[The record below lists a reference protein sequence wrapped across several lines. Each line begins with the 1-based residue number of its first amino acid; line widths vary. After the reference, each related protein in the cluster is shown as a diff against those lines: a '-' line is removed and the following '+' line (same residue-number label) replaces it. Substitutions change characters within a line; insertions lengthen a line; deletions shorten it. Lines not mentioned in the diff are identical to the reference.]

1 MGFDEVTFFGTLV
14 KTHGI
19 KGHLV
24 LRCYDNFTCKKKSP
38 AFLYIKEGDQNLYRG
53 NKKGIYYKIIK

>member
-1 MGFDEVTFFGTLV
+1 MGFDEVTFFGTIV

-24 LRCYDNFTCKKKSP
+24 LRCYDNFKCKKNNP
-38 AFLYIKEGDQNLYRG
+38 VFLFLEKV
-53 NKKGIYYKIIK
+53 IY